1 MMVNTQI
8 ERLKTDSRNLDN
20 YAEKLKK
27 QGRTDTMHKILKKKS
42 FLDKSI
48 EDLINVQR
56 LAA

>member
-20 YAEKLKK
+20 YAAKLKK